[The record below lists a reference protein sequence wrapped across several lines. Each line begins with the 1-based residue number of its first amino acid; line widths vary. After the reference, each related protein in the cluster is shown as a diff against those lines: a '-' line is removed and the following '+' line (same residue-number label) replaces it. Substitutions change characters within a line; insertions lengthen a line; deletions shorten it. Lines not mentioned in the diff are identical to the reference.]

1 MQLFLVT
8 VQMKY
13 FNWLEECFYFF
24 DIGNLLPAIVLKN
37 CIENIAVLSLKGQ
50 HAITNK
56 VYFLQSKKQLSLLN
70 YTDVSQKF
78 MNLQ

>member
-24 DIGNLLPAIVLKN
+24 DIGNFLPAIVLN
-37 CIENIAVLSLKGQ
+37 DCIENIAVLSLKGQ
-50 HAITNK
+50 HAIT
-56 VYFLQSKKQLSLLN
+56 S
-70 YTDVSQKF
+70 
-78 MNLQ
+78 